1 VVAHIRSGGA
11 IEFAIAIEV
20 LLGNGGTA
28 ADMRLKSARR
38 LAENA
43 AVLSAQLE
51 ERVAVLNIDADLAE
65 ENEADEGEDA

>member
-1 VVAHIRSGGA
+1 VAHLSSGGA

-20 LLGNGGTA
+20 LLGSDGRTP
-28 ADMRLKSARR
+28 DLRLRSARR

-51 ERVAVLNIDADLAE
+51 EGVAVLNIDADLLDDD
-65 ENEADEGEDA
+65 EADE